1 MNRKFTPFRFKMCT
15 KIALI
20 SDSHSYID
28 HKTLTYLQDV
38 DEIWHAG
45 DIGSLEVMAA
55 LPKGKSVRAV
65 FGNID
70 DQSIQET
77 YPEWQEFELAGVKVL
92 MTHIGGKPPR
102 YATGV
107 KKRIKESAAQL
118 FICGHS
124 HICKVEFDSTVN
136 CLYMNPG
143 AMGRHGFHIMRTMLL
158 FELEAG
164 KIQNLRVV
172 ELGKRGG
179 V

>member
-1 MNRKFTPFRFKMCT
+1 LNRKLTRFRFKMHI
-15 KIALI
+15 KIGLI

-45 DIGSLEVMAA
+45 DLGSLEVMDS
-55 LPKGKSVRAV
+55 LPKDKLVRAV

-70 DQSIQET
+70 DQTLQEK

-102 YATGV
+102 YAKG
-107 KKRIKESAAQL
+107 IKQKIKDSGARL
-118 FICGHS
+118 FVCGHS
-124 HICKVEFDSTVN
+124 HICKVEFDQVLN

-158 FELEAG
+158 FDLENG